1 MPLAK
6 TPEPPYYAV
15 IFSSIL
21 TFGRTPIEEGY
32 AQTADE
38 MEALASE
45 QPGYLGI
52 ESVRDEHGVG
62 ITVSYWESEEAIA
75 NWRKNADHLTAQ
87 RAGRERW
94 YRGYVLRVARVE
106 RVRTFGSLSSE

>member
-6 TPEPPYYAV
+6 TPEPPYWAV
-15 IFSSIL
+15 IFTSV
-21 TFGRTPIEEGY
+21 RTAGDQGY

-38 MEALASE
+38 MERLAAD

-52 ESVRDEHGVG
+52 ESMRDEHGVG

-75 NWRKNADHLTAQ
+75 GWSRHADHLAAQ
-87 RAGRERW
+87 KAGREKW
-94 YRGYVLRVARVE
+94 YRAYVLRVARVE
-106 RVRTFGSLSSE
+106 RVRHFGD

>member
-6 TPEPPYYAV
+6 TPEPPYWAV
-15 IFSSIL
+15 IFTSV
-21 TFGRTPIEEGY
+21 RTAGDHGY

-38 MEALASE
+38 MERLAAD

-75 NWRKNADHLTAQ
+75 GWRRHADHLAAQ
-87 RAGRERW
+87 KAGREKW
-94 YRGYVLRVARVE
+94 YRAYVLRIARVE
-106 RVRTFGSLSSE
+106 RARNFGD

>member
-6 TPEPPYYAV
+6 TPEPPYWAV
-15 IFSSIL
+15 IFTNIRAP
-21 TFGRTPIEEGY
+21 GDHGY

-38 MEALASE
+38 MERLAAD

-52 ESVRDEHGVG
+52 ESVRDENGVG

-75 NWRKNADHLTAQ
+75 AWRQHADHLAAQ
-87 RAGRERW
+87 KAGREKW
-94 YRGYVLRVARVE
+94 YRAYVLRVARVE
-106 RVRTFGSLSSE
+106 RARAFGE